1 MAKDSPKTK
10 PKTETPFQR
19 FERLVRKLVAVPKGG
34 TDAVKGKQ
42 QRSRRDPH
50 RYCLHEPSDLIPH
63 GHRLTLI
70 VGLP

>member
-10 PKTETPFQR
+10 PKTETPFQS

-42 QRSRRDPH
+42 
-50 RYCLHEPSDLIPH
+50 
-63 GHRLTLI
+63 
-70 VGLP
+70 